1 MRRVDGLDDG
11 GIGHMRVRDD
21 QTAVGGGRSGLR
33 RRRTVTALAG
43 LALTAGLLAGCSSS
57 DGDDGAGGGAGG
69 GGARGRTDA
78 GTGGGAA
85 RKGPAYEGPALPG
98 LARQAAWSLP
108 VEGPMSV
115 PVVLDLGDT
124 LLFAKDAR
132 GAYLSDETPDVEDGP
147 AQSLYGSDTPEDLV
161 LEFRDVK
168 TGTVRKELRVKTD
181 SVTLTTWHEG
191 RAAVAVTTST
201 TTASDGLTKASTST
215 TATLYDSAGRPL
227 GKAELPEQRTQE
239 EDASDSGPVTGRS
252 FLAQGH
258 LVETSGDTLRLTPVD
273 GGTART
279 VPCEGFESGC
289 GFVPSTATVLAAGG
303 NHLFAPLITDG
314 YYPGF
319 DSTGL
324 SPRVGLYDLADG
336 KKVWDSAKVTPPKG
350 VWVREDDGKTG
361 ELSVLRVSDGKVLT
375 SWHLNPWAR
384 TRVLAT
390 YDLAG
395 GPEALSSFKGDED
408 PVFSPRGDLAA
419 VFTDDV
425 ASVVRVADG
434 KELWAQGEDEHAL
447 VPLWFSGDGTVLY
460 GRTLEA
466 ETLLAVDARTKKVL
480 AKDLSDRLVPRFNA
494 STGYGWVGAYNA
506 GPGGKVNGFF
516 VFPPAS

>member
-1 MRRVDGLDDG
+1 
-11 GIGHMRVRDD
+11 MRVRDD
-21 QTAVGGGRSGLR
+21 QKAVGGGRAGLR

-57 DGDDGAGGGAGG
+57 DGDDGGGGD
-69 GGARGRTDA
+69 RGRTDA

-85 RKGPAYEGPALPG
+85 RKGPAYDGPALPG
-98 LARQAAWSLP
+98 LARRPAWSLP
-108 VEGPMSV
+108 VDGPMGI

-124 LLFAKDAR
+124 LVFAKDAR
-132 GAYLSDETPDVEDGP
+132 GAYVSDETPDAEDGP
-147 AQSLYGSDTPEDLV
+147 ALSLYGSDTPEDLV

-168 TGTVRKELRVKTD
+168 TGAVRKELRVKTA
-181 SVTLTTWHEG
+181 SVTLTTWHG
-191 RAAVAVTTST
+191 GKAAVAVTAST
-201 TTASDGLTKASTST
+201 TTASDGLTKARTGT
-215 TATLYDSAGRPL
+215 TAALYDSAGRLL
-227 GKAELPEQRTQE
+227 GKAELPERAARE
-239 EDASDSGPVTGRS
+239 GEDASGSEPVTGRS
-252 FLAQGH
+252 FVAEGH
-258 LVETSGDTLRLTPVD
+258 LVEESGDTLRLTPVD
-273 GGTART
+273 GGPART
-279 VPCEGFESGC
+279 VPCAGFESGC
-289 GFVPSTATVLAAGG
+289 GFVASTATVLADGG
-303 NHLFAPLITDG
+303 NNLFAPLISDG

-324 SPRVGLYDLADG
+324 SPRISLYEPAGG
-336 KKVWDSAKVTPPKG
+336 KKVWDSGKVTPPKG
-350 VWVREDDGKTG
+350 VRVRDDDGKTG
-361 ELSVLRVSDGKVLT
+361 EVSVLRVSDGRVLT
-375 SWHLNPWAR
+375 SWRLNPLSG

-395 GPEALSSFKGDED
+395 GPGAVSSFEGDED

-425 ASVVRVADG
+425 ASVVKVAEG
-434 KELWAQGEDEHAL
+434 KVLWTQGEDEHAL
-447 VPLWFSGDGTVLY
+447 VPLRFSGTGTVLY